1 LEPFEVENR
10 GAKRSQVMK
19 RIKVI
24 SEVTD
29 LVPMF
34 HSVDTE
40 VKRQVF
46 QEASQSWLAESEIKE
61 KFGDE
66 GMEAIRFFDK
76 MKLVKTQWKTTPNGP
91 EKAYLSYYTTFQI
104 DTSCPVLEISDIL
117 HVVSLPNDEFRKME
131 DRMIEM
137 VNNGNNF
144 AGNVSKELDVS
155 LTMLKG
161 LIKRS
166 GRLDFRGHVIEI
178 IE

>member
-1 LEPFEVENR
+1 
-10 GAKRSQVMK
+10 MK

-46 QEASQSWLAESEIKE
+46 QEASKSWLAESEIKE
-61 KFGDE
+61 KYGDE

-76 MKLVKTQWKTTPNGP
+76 MKLVKTQWKTSANGP

-104 DTSCPVLEISDIL
+104 RPIL
-117 HVVSLPNDEFRKME
+117 
-131 DRMIEM
+131 IEHSA
-137 VNNGNNF
+137 VCL
-144 AGNVSKELDVS
+144 AGNKVP
-155 LTMLKG
+155 
-161 LIKRS
+161 
-166 GRLDFRGHVIEI
+166 
-178 IE
+178 

>member
-1 LEPFEVENR
+1 
-10 GAKRSQVMK
+10 MK

-40 VKRQVF
+40 TKRKVF
-46 QEASQSWLAESEIKE
+46 KDASRNWVSESEVME
-61 KFGDE
+61 KYGEE

-76 MKLVKTQWKTTPNGP
+76 MKLVKTQWKTGPKGP

-104 DTSCPVLEISDIL
+104 DTSCPVLEVSDIL
-117 HVVSLPNDEFRKME
+117 HVVALPGEEFREME
-131 DRMIEM
+131 DQM
-137 VNNGNNF
+137 VAMVQSGNNF
-144 AGNVSKELDVS
+144 AGTVAKELDLS

-166 GRLDFRGHVIEI
+166 GRLDFRGHVIEVI
-178 IE
+178 KD

>member
-1 LEPFEVENR
+1 
-10 GAKRSQVMK
+10 MK

-40 VKRQVF
+40 VKRNVF
-46 QEASQSWLAESEIKE
+46 QDASRNWLSESEIME
-61 KFGDE
+61 KYGEE

-76 MKLVKTQWKTTPNGP
+76 MKLVKTQWSTSQKGP
-91 EKAYLSYYTTFQI
+91 EKAYHSYYTTFQI

-117 HVVSLPNDEFRKME
+117 LAVSISDADFKK
-131 DRMIEM
+131 IENKIISM
-137 VNNGNNF
+137 VKKGNNF
-144 AGNVSKELDVS
+144 AGNISKELDAS

-166 GRLDFRGHVIEI
+166 GRLDFRGHVIELI
-178 IE
+178 NK